1 MKKNIEKLE
10 KRLFE
15 KAIGDIKEMFNSIQ
29 GVGFSI
35 PDWNYEYSGLGSYEF
50 VSRREKVEFIS
61 LEKGIK
67 LIFPNIKFQ
76 INDRINKKNLFEW
89 EYLFLYQDIDK
100 DFYKKLKEEKLFN
113 KDFLKK
119 VFGDKENEFED
130 TIKLIIE
137 KEYEKK
143 YEVEN
148 INTKVFYYGEKK
160 LKEGEVKVDFV
171 ANDNFYLYYSLNEYL
186 DTKKEKLENL
196 KIMGIYSLEVDELEN
211 KKDLKKYTLSF
222 CDIVNMK
229 KYLKSGKSLKEWLLK
244 ELKKY

>member
-100 DFYKKLKEEKLFN
+100 DFYRKLKEEKLFK
-113 KDFLKK
+113 KDFLQEIFK
-119 VFGDKENEFED
+119 DKEKEFED
-130 TIKLIIE
+130 TVKLIIE

-160 LKEGEVKVDFV
+160 LKDGEVKVDFV
-171 ANDNFYLYYSLNEYL
+171 VDDNFYLYYSLNEYL

-222 CDIVNMK
+222 YDIVNMK

>member
-1 MKKNIEKLE
+1 MKENVEKVE

-15 KAIGDIKEMFNSIQ
+15 KAIYDIEEMFDCIQ

-35 PDWNYEYSGLGSYEF
+35 PDWNYQYSGLGSYEF
-50 VSRREKVEFIS
+50 VSRKEKIEFIS
-61 LEKGIK
+61 SEKGIK

-89 EYLFLYQDIDK
+89 EYLFLYQDTDK
-100 DFYKKLKEEKLFN
+100 DFYQKLKKEKSFN
-113 KDFLKK
+113 KGFLEKI
-119 VFGDKENEFED
+119 FGDKEKEFED
-130 TIKLIIE
+130 TIKLILE
-137 KEYEKK
+137 KEYNKK

-160 LKEGEVKVDFV
+160 IKEGEIRVDFPV
-171 ANDNFYLYYSLNEYL
+171 NDDFYLYYSLNEYL

-196 KIMGIYSLEVDELEN
+196 QIIGIYSLKVDELEN
-211 KKDLKKYTLSF
+211 KKDLKKYTLNF
-222 CDIVNMK
+222 YDIVNMK